1 MDRREQIRDFILLLQ
16 KNDREIQP
24 YYDLLGDLS
33 IYDTIYETEIY
44 IAKLLH
50 INVEGD
56 WSDFD
61 IIDEYAYCG
70 YINWNGERIEDIER
84 FLDLYLQWE
93 AADEEKSV

>member
-1 MDRREQIRDFILLLQ
+1 MSLVEKFTNRVDF
-16 KNDREIQP
+16 
-24 YYDLLGDLS
+24 
-33 IYDTIYETEIY
+33 DTYEDFH
-44 IAKLLH
+44 ANFK
-50 INVEGD
+50 INVPEN
-56 WSDFD
+56 FNFAYD